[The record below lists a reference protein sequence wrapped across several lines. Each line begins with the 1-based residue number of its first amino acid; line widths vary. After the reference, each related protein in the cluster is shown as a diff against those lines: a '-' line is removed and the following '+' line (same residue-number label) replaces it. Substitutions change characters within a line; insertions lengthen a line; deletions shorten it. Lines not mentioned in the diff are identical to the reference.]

1 MTDDDEL
8 QTESPSSGLGQA
20 IKVAAAAA
28 AIGAAAGA
36 ARLIAD
42 RNGRQDAA
50 EESPDAEPDEPEA
63 HEAPTDEAEPEPERD
78 EDEQEDEE
86 PLPPA
91 AAHDD
96 EDREPQA
103 EREAEPEDE
112 AEREHEPVAG
122 GTFDQTAEV
131 VRSAREQL
139 TALRGYE
146 PESVSALE
154 RTPDGWT
161 VTFEVVEL
169 ARVPD
174 TTDVMASYEL
184 VLDDDANLVRYAR
197 IRRYSRSQ
205 AEHEDGA

>member
-20 IKVAAAAA
+20 LKVAAAAA
-28 AIGAAAGA
+28 AVGGAAGGA
-36 ARLIAD
+36 RRRAD
-42 RNGRQDAA
+42 RNGRH
-50 EESPDAEPDEPEA
+50 DAEAASHDTQAGEQA